1 MYWKLFKND
10 IRNNRLQNFN
20 ISFFIILS
28 VAFLAVAGQLTFRL
42 NDSINGMFEKAE
54 TPHLLQ
60 MHKGEIDSKRMQ
72 AFVDSHSEIEEYQV
86 LKFLNID
93 QSTLAFNGVSLKD
106 FVYDNGF
113 STQSPKFDYLLDLK
127 GNKIQ
132 PQKGEVYVPVFY
144 QSIGLVKEGDILSI
158 QDYKLKVK
166 GFVRDSQMNSS
177 LSSSKRFIINE
188 KDYQAIEKFGD
199 LEYLIEFRLY
209 NLKDTSKIGAAYAQ
223 WNLESN
229 GPPILSYSL
238 FKIVNAFSD
247 GITIIALLLIGIL
260 IIGISFLC
268 IRFTL
273 LSKLEEDYRE
283 LAVLKAI
290 GIPFKEIKLLFLS
303 KYLVI
308 AGVSS
313 IVGFFFSFLLK
324 RPFLKNMKMFFGEA
338 EESGWNYFIA
348 FVLSTFIFLII
359 YLYMNK
365 LAKRLKYLKINEI
378 KEEEKRSFIRSFAN
392 LPKTMQL
399 VFSDFFSRK
408 KMYFTLIL
416 VFVLSVFIMTI
427 PMSIYSTISNKTF
440 VNYLGIGVYDIRIDI
455 PETAKNEEKLQ
466 SLIKE
471 LKEDSSIDKF
481 EVYTSKLVD
490 YKTEKGVRQKLWI
503 DSGKQSSFPIKYI
516 SGKEPSGE
524 NQIALSKLAA
534 DELSKKEG
542 DSITLMIGD
551 EERVLS
557 ISGIFSDL
565 TNGGKTAKTNFH
577 INNKATT
584 WTVIPIR
591 LHKDTS
597 IGNFVEHYSQHH
609 SFAKFTDTETYL
621 KQIFGNTIS
630 MVENITKVALAASI
644 FLIFL
649 IVSLFVRMIYLKD
662 RGQNAIL
669 RAIGFN
675 NRSIYLQYI
684 TKMIFTLV
692 IGILVGN
699 ILVWSVG
706 DRLIEAILS
715 LIGVHGVHFVR
726 NPIFTYLFIPISMLL
741 SAIFATIIG
750 IQGLNRL
757 NISQFLKEE

>member
-1 MYWKLFKND
+1 MKLGNWRENMYWKLFKND

-144 QSIGLVKEGDILSI
+144 QSMGLVKEGDILSI

-209 NLKDTSKIGAAYAQ
+209 NLKDTSKIGSAYAQ

-577 INNKATT
+577 INNKAAT

-591 LHKDTS
+591 L
-597 IGNFVEHYSQHH
+597 
-609 SFAKFTDTETYL
+609 
-621 KQIFGNTIS
+621 
-630 MVENITKVALAASI
+630 
-644 FLIFL
+644 
-649 IVSLFVRMIYLKD
+649 
-662 RGQNAIL
+662 
-669 RAIGFN
+669 
-675 NRSIYLQYI
+675 
-684 TKMIFTLV
+684 
-692 IGILVGN
+692 
-699 ILVWSVG
+699 
-706 DRLIEAILS
+706 
-715 LIGVHGVHFVR
+715 
-726 NPIFTYLFIPISMLL
+726 
-741 SAIFATIIG
+741 
-750 IQGLNRL
+750 
-757 NISQFLKEE
+757 

>member
-144 QSIGLVKEGDILSI
+144 QSMGLVKEGDILSI

-223 WNLESN
+223 SNLESN

-290 GIPFKEIKLLFLS
+290 GIPFREIKLLFLS

-324 RPFLKNMKMFFGEA
+324 RPFLKNMKIFFGEA
-338 EESGWNYFIA
+338 EESRWSYVIA
-348 FVLSTFIFLII
+348 FVLSALIFLII
-359 YLYMNK
+359 FLYMNR
-365 LAKRLKYLKINEI
+365 LAKRLKYLKINET
-378 KEEEKRSFIRSFAN
+378 KEVEKGSFVRSFAN

-399 VFSDFFSRK
+399 VLSDFFARK

-481 EVYTSKLVD
+481 ELYTSKLVD
-490 YKTEKGVRQKLWI
+490 YKTEKGARQKLWI

-534 DELSKKEG
+534 DELLKKEG
-542 DSITLMIGD
+542 DSITLLIGD

-577 INNKATT
+577 INNKAAT

-591 LHKDTS
+591 LHKGTS
-597 IGNFVEHYSQHH
+597 IGNFMKHYSQHH

-662 RGQNAIL
+662 RGQNSIL

-706 DRLIEAILS
+706 DRLIEVILS

-726 NPIFTYLFIPISMLL
+726 NIIFTYLFVPILMLL

-757 NISQFLKEE
+757 NISQYLKEE

>member
-42 NDSINGMFEKAE
+42 NDSINGMLEKAE

-144 QSIGLVKEGDILSI
+144 QSMGLVKEGDILSI

-223 WNLESN
+223 SNLESN

-399 VFSDFFSRK
+399 VFSDFFARK

-534 DELSKKEG
+534 DELSKKKE
-542 DSITLMIGD
+542 I
-551 EERVLS
+551 VLH
-557 ISGIFSDL
+557 L
-565 TNGGKTAKTNFH
+565 
-577 INNKATT
+577 
-584 WTVIPIR
+584 
-591 LHKDTS
+591 
-597 IGNFVEHYSQHH
+597 
-609 SFAKFTDTETYL
+609 
-621 KQIFGNTIS
+621 
-630 MVENITKVALAASI
+630 
-644 FLIFL
+644 
-649 IVSLFVRMIYLKD
+649 
-662 RGQNAIL
+662 
-669 RAIGFN
+669 
-675 NRSIYLQYI
+675 
-684 TKMIFTLV
+684 
-692 IGILVGN
+692 
-699 ILVWSVG
+699 
-706 DRLIEAILS
+706 
-715 LIGVHGVHFVR
+715 
-726 NPIFTYLFIPISMLL
+726 
-741 SAIFATIIG
+741 
-750 IQGLNRL
+750 
-757 NISQFLKEE
+757 